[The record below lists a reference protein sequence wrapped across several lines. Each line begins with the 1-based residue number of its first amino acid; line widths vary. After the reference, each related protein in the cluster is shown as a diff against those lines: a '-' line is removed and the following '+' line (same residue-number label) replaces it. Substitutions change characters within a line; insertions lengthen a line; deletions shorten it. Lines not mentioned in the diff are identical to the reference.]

1 MYETHLVR
9 KGMPIMSTFLPSL
22 SVRHRRRLREIVL
35 FVIVGLLNTAIDFTV
50 LNLLIALT
58 NHHSGWWLII
68 FNCLSF
74 LTAVTNSYILNGRVT
89 FRHKGL
95 GDPWIFTRF
104 VVVNAVGLV
113 INTGIVWL
121 MTPLLDGTLS
131 PIVAV
136 NVSKAL
142 AVLVSLCWNYVAIRR
157 WIFGA
162 RTSTVDLS
170 SHGDQRG
177 AQLRLEQGKNA
188 HPFLADEIPTPL

>member
-1 MYETHLVR
+1 MT
-9 KGMPIMSTFLPSL
+9 TFLPSL

-35 FVIVGLLNTAIDFTV
+35 FVIVGLLNTAIDFAV

-74 LTAVTNSYILNGRVT
+74 LTAVINSYILNGRVT
-89 FRHKGL
+89 FRHNGL
-95 GDPWIFTRF
+95 GNPWMFTRF
-104 VVVNAVGLV
+104 VAVNAVGLV
-113 INTGIVWL
+113 INSGIVWL
-121 MTPLLDGTLS
+121 MTALLDGRLS

-162 RTSTVDLS
+162 RTATVDLS
-170 SHGDQRG
+170 SRDDQRR
-177 AQLRLEQGKNA
+177 AQVRLVHGKNA
-188 HPFLADEIPTPL
+188 DPFLADEMPTPL